1 MDLWLVDKD
10 QLPFW
15 ERVKSLLSVASGVVA
30 LAIAGAAG
38 ALAFVRELTVIEERQ
53 AENTNARIN
62 LLNEISAVSKELEQ
76 IKGETNQH
84 YREDAQK
91 QAQVVALEARVSALE
106 TKAAEILKD
115 QEGNDKRLA
124 DLRQDLNLRQ
134 TDTKGACDVLRQRL
148 DVLTDELLKIGP
160 KK

>member
-91 QAQVVALEARVSALE
+91 QAQVVALEARVSTLE